1 MTTPTADNDH
11 TGREYVI
18 PHATDDGQTLHRLPN
33 VIAGSAEQAARRAAH
48 NLNIGDDGVELI
60 AVPARNW
67 TVIKLHL
74 KRTERLVTE

>member
-1 MTTPTADNDH
+1 MTDPSNGH

-18 PHATDDGQTLHRLPN
+18 LQANPDDGNLQRLPN
-33 VIAGSAEQAARRAAH
+33 VVAAGALQAARRAAH
-48 NLNIGDDGVELI
+48 DLDARQGIELI

-74 KRTERLVTE
+74 QRSERLVTE